1 MERNRKLYKRLQ
13 AYCRE
18 ISVRKLP
25 THPYTTARHEIILGI
40 RLKGVKMI
48 HWAQVQFEDNLE
60 LEQRIE
66 LLREY
71 RDTGSITDYFLT
83 PIEGQSTEP
92 EDAWEAG
99 AKPDEIDWTGFPEAE
114 S

>member
-1 MERNRKLYKRLQ
+1 
-13 AYCRE
+13 
-18 ISVRKLP
+18 
-25 THPYTTARHEIILGI
+25 
-40 RLKGVKMI
+40 MI

-92 EDAWEAG
+92 EDAWKAG
-99 AKPDEIDWTGFPEAE
+99 CKANEIDWTGLPEAG

>member
-1 MERNRKLYKRLQ
+1 MKIKWQN
-13 AYCRE
+13 
-18 ISVRKLP
+18 
-25 THPYTTARHEIILGI
+25 
-40 RLKGVKMI
+40 
-48 HWAQVQFEDNLE
+48 VQFEDDLP

-66 LLREY
+66 LLRQY

>member
-1 MERNRKLYKRLQ
+1 
-13 AYCRE
+13 
-18 ISVRKLP
+18 
-25 THPYTTARHEIILGI
+25 
-40 RLKGVKMI
+40 MI